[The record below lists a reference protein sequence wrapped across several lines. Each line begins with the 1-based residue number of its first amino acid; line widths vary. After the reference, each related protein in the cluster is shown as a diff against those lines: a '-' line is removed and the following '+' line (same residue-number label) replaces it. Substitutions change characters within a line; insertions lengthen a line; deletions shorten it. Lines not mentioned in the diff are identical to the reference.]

1 MVDIGKGISEI
12 MAKKDSFGNSGGLL
26 TGITKGINEVL
37 DKALG
42 WIPTLGAPD
51 QQFNP
56 LPKGL
61 HEVNELYPNWNYYP
75 GGVGV
80 KGLPPTS
87 KIEYGLGGFVGF
99 MPIPTD
105 IHRAS
110 LGIGKGINEGAIDEV
125 GLYREER
132 LGLHGAQ
139 EEWGGVIKENT
150 ARVNTVLEER
160 SYLDFYFPNA
170 LIGRRRVVFFENPKI
185 TEQRV
190 PKYASKQVVGRNE
203 PVRLFV
209 GADARKVKLSFTYTL
224 PHVQTFFAM
233 MGAMPNGFASDLDKQ
248 PWWSLGGEG
257 DTPKEDNL
265 NAWRAFTAH
274 TISKFFGTDFK
285 VKSSGPTTSMLNS
298 SFTGPRFYLDNRNS
312 RTPVPGINVE
322 NQGEDTFIQRLVN
335 AWSLNPDANVPDAVA
350 TYYTQFVI
358 DTLRA
363 SVVGDDVT
371 GLDGGAAVG
380 PPIVRFRH
388 GTVFNEAPFIIT
400 SMNIDYS
407 TQAGYEVRTLLP
419 RQVKFTLDME
429 EFRQTHGSHHGNIKG
444 NVQNSSS
451 IIELNFQ
458 DGSINNDRFAGKRH
472 PS

>member
-1 MVDIGKGISEI
+1 MGVISEI
-12 MAKKDSFGNSGGLL
+12 MEKKDSFGNSGGLL

-37 DKALG
+37 DKGLG
-42 WIPTLGAPD
+42 WIPTFGAPD

-61 HEVNELYPNWNYYP
+61 FEVNELYPNWNYYP
-75 GGVGV
+75 GGTGE
-80 KGLPPTS
+80 KALPPTS
-87 KIEYGLGGFVGF
+87 WSASQILFGFKNGQ
-99 MPIPTD
+99 D
-105 IHRAS
+105 RQS
-110 LGIGKGINEGAIDEV
+110 LGIGKVINAGGLDEV

-160 SYLDFYFPNA
+160 SYLDFYFPNSD
-170 LIGRRRVVFFENPKI
+170 IGRRRVVFFENPKI

-190 PKYASKQVVGRNE
+190 PKYARKNIVGRNE

-224 PHVQTFFAM
+224 PHVEAFFAM
-233 MGAMPNGFASDLDKQ
+233 MGALPAGFSTEVVKK
-248 PWWSLGGEG
+248 PFFSVGGID
-257 DTPKEDNL
+257 DTPKETNL
-265 NAWRAFTAH
+265 NAWRAFTAE
-274 TISKFFGTDFK
+274 TISKFFGKDLSVNST
-285 VKSSGPTTSMLNS
+285 SGTISMLNPS
-298 SFTGPRFYLDNRNS
+298 KTGPRFYEQNRNMV
-312 RTPVPGINVE
+312 TDKEGMEVIK
-322 NQGEDTFIQRLVN
+322 QGEDTFIQRLVN
-335 AWSLNPDANVPDAVA
+335 AWSLNPDDSTPDAVA

-363 SVVGDDVT
+363 SVVGDDINE
-371 GLDGGAAVG
+371 GNMMVG
-380 PPIVRFRH
+380 PPLVRFRH

-407 TQAGYEVRTLLP
+407 TQSGYEVRTLLP

-429 EFRQTHGSHHGNIKG
+429 EFRQTHGSHHGNIHE
-444 NVQNSSS
+444 NVRNASS

-458 DGSINNDRFAGKRH
+458 NDSINSDRSAGKRN